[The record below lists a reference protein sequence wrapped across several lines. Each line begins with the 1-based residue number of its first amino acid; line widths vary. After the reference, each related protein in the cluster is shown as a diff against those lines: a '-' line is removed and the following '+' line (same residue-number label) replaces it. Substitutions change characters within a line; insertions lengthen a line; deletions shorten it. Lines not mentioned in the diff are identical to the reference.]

1 MPNQWDRRPVLL
13 YKKTEKSEE
22 EIALFRSLNEA
33 IKWSNSNNI
42 MSIGWARES
51 LATNAYPTPKLS
63 SRKFPYTNQY
73 RFEFAP
79 QKEYPEELY
88 TIPLR
93 DINFG
98 HSESYDP
105 SNHAGIP
112 CELYKNNQKLGT
124 FSSVGEAKIFLEW
137 KIGGALGSGL
147 YSLIKGWIPSESSQL
162 YGYSMKRLDR
172 QTKVSKSN

>member
-22 EIALFRSLNEA
+22 QIALFRSLNEA

-63 SRKFPYTNQY
+63 SRKFPYTNQF
-73 RFEFAP
+73 RFEYAP
-79 QKEYPEELY
+79 QQE
-88 TIPLR
+88 
-93 DINFG
+93 
-98 HSESYDP
+98 HSEYTVPLKENNNEDAVP
-105 SNHAGIP
+105 LELRHAGIP
-112 CELYKNNQKLGT
+112 CVIYKDNQILGT
-124 FSSVGEAKIFLEW
+124 FSSVAAAGKFLEG

-147 YSLIKGWIPSESSQL
+147 YSLLKGWVPPESSQL

-172 QTKVSKSN
+172 QTEVPESN